1 MATKKKS
8 DATAGNGAAEGSVR
22 FNCKVCNQ
30 SKPLSEMR
38 VLTRFFPQQIVCRDC
53 EKTVR

>member
-8 DATAGNGAAEGSVR
+8 DATAGKGTAAGTVH

-30 SKPLSEMR
+30 SKPLNEMR
-38 VLTRFFPQQIVCRDC
+38 VLTRFFPLQIVCRDC

>member
-8 DATAGNGAAEGSVR
+8 DATAGKAAEGTVS

-30 SKPLSEMR
+30 PKPLSEMR
-38 VLTRFFPQQIVCRDC
+38 VLTRFFPLQIVCKDC
-53 EKTVR
+53 EKVVR

>member
-8 DATAGNGAAEGSVR
+8 EAAKNGAAETVN
-22 FNCKVCNQ
+22 FNCKVCNK

-38 VLTRFFPQQIVCRDC
+38 VLTRFFPMQIVCRDC
-53 EKTVR
+53 EKAVR